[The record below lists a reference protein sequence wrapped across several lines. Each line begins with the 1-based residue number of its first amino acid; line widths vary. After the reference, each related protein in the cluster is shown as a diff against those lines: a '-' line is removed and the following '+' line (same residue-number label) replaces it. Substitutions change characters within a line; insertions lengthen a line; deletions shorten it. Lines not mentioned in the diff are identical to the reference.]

1 MVWVK
6 RCVVLSARTH
16 VTSSD
21 RVSTPLL
28 LSIMI
33 RIAGVPLPGSKSIV
47 IALTYVKGIGNS
59 KSKELLSELRIDE
72 NMKADD
78 LSEEDQA
85 RLRARLEKEE
95 IEGDLTRRV
104 SMDVKRLQDIGTW
117 RGYRHRRRL
126 PVRGQTSR
134 RNARTK
140 RGKKRTG
147 LSGRVTL
154 TKT

>member
-1 MVWVK
+1 M
-6 RCVVLSARTH
+6 L
-16 VTSSD
+16 
-21 RVSTPLL
+21 
-28 LSIMI
+28 
-33 RIAGVPLPGSKSIV
+33 RIAGVPLPGNKSIH
-47 IALTYVKGIGNS
+47 IALTYIKGIGQPRS
-59 KSKELLSELRIDE
+59 RKILGELRIDPST
-72 NMKADD
+72 KADE

-85 RLRARLEKEE
+85 RLRARVENEE
-95 IEGDLTRRV
+95 IEGELTRRV
-104 SMDVKRLQDIGTW
+104 SMDIKRLQDIGTW

-140 RGKKRTG
+140 RGKKKTG